1 MEEEDNG
8 RNIYKIITIV
18 LAVVAVALI
27 GVLAYIWND
36 RNGMIDD
43 LTIEKDQLT
52 QQMEQLKGDYA
63 VLSSTNDS
71 INVELDREREKVEQL
86 LERVKNTEA
95 RNKAKLRQY
104 EKELGTLRAVMK
116 HYIVQIDSLNT
127 LNNQLREEASAARAE
142 ARQSRKQADE
152 ATRTV
157 NEYAKKIE
165 QGSQLKG
172 RAISMVALSAKDKE
186 IDRSSRAVKLK
197 VNVTLVENSIAN
209 HGYKYIYIRIK
220 DPDGILM
227 ADGQDQIFTVAGQ
240 QMIYSEKREV
250 DYQGAE
256 VDLSVYYAAPSFIKG
271 VYTAEV
277 YTEEGLLGTADLLLK

>member
-1 MEEEDNG
+1 MEEEENE
-8 RNIYKIITIV
+8 RNIYKTITIA
-18 LAVVAVALI
+18 LSVVALILI
-27 GVLAYIWND
+27 GVLVYIWTD

-71 INVELDREREKVEQL
+71 INVELDHEREKVEQL
-86 LERVKNTEA
+86 LERVKKTEA
-95 RNKAKLRQY
+95 KNKAKLRQY

-127 LNNQLREEASAARAE
+127 LNNQLREEATQARAE
-142 ARQSRKQADE
+142 AKKSKKQYEEVSRTA
-152 ATRTV
+152 

-172 RAISMVALSAKDKE
+172 RAISMVALSGKDKE
-186 IDRSSRAVKLK
+186 TDRSSRAVKLK
-197 VNVTLVENSIAN
+197 VNVTLVENSIAK
-209 HGYKYIYIRIK
+209 HGYKYIYVRIK

-227 ADGQDQIFTVAGQ
+227 ADAQDQIFTVAGER
-240 QMIYSEKREV
+240 MIYSERREV

-256 VDLSVYYAAPSFIKG
+256 VDLSVYYAAPAFSKG
-271 VYTAEV
+271 VYVAEV
-277 YTEEGLLGTADLLLK
+277 YTEEGLLGTTDMLLK